1 MAKGLGI
8 LVWKRCRKV
17 EHQWK
22 ENVVSIYLDG
32 SYWSLFR

>member
-1 MAKGLGI
+1 MAKSLGI

-22 ENVVSIYLDG
+22 ENVVSIFGWEL
-32 SYWSLFR
+32 LEFI